1 MKTLTRH
8 LLISSIAVSGLL
20 ICEFSIAKSAVWLVS
35 KGDKY
40 IYIAGSIHVLPPKEI
55 PLPAEFNQA
64 YHLADT
70 LVLEANMPAPSN
82 SSAQLTMLKALS
94 YPAGETLSGKLTA
107 HVKQRLE
114 EQLNRYD
121 MQLSEFDSFRPFMV
135 GLLMMSL
142 ELKKQ
147 SLLGEGVDSYLTK
160 LAKKDSKKLAYLE
173 SLAYQLHLFK
183 ELGSQNENA
192 FIESQLTQISRYQ
205 HDYIAMLAAWRNGN
219 MRAMNE
225 LIIMPLKEHDPH
237 TYQIL
242 IKQRN
247 LNWLNHIE
255 HYLTDQ
261 QKELV
266 VVGVAHLAGEDS
278 LLALLKNKGYE
289 IKHLNTDEE

>member
-1 MKTLTRH
+1 MIGMPVNEGVEFVWY
-8 LLISSIAVSGLL
+8 LL
-20 ICEFSIAKSAVWLVS
+20 
-35 KGDKY
+35 
-40 IYIAGSIHVLPPKEI
+40 VLPVVCI
-55 PLPAEFNQA
+55 
-64 YHLADT
+64 
-70 LVLEANMPAPSN
+70 LEVTWHRL

-147 SLLGEGVDSYLTK
+147 SLFGEGVDSYLTK

-289 IKHLNTDEE
+289 INYDLVIDSINYFNKEVMYKFNGKI